1 MIDGWFILLLSLLL
15 HSHHT
20 FASPPTSRAENDAK
34 LLNILTN
41 HYAQNQKKSDQ
52 PIPMIGA
59 AISDGC
65 GTISA
70 ASVGNY
76 QMCSTVDQ
84 CNLAKHNANDPEV
97 KAPAVPLET
106 TKYRWA
112 SITKTLGA
120 LLLQQAVKE
129 GVGFSWNDK
138 ISKYFPGAAND
149 PAFRD
154 ATVLSVASH
163 TACMHA
169 DGAGV
174 YMTNPNKYVR

>member
-1 MIDGWFILLLSLLL
+1 MIGCSLLL
-15 HSHHT
+15 LLLHPAHT
-20 FASPPTSRAENDAK
+20 LASPPTSRAENDAK
-34 LLNILTN
+34 LLDILTN
-41 HYAQNQKKSDQ
+41 HYAQNQKTSDQ

-65 GTISA
+65 GTIA
-70 ASVGNY
+70 TGSVGKY
-76 QMCSTVDQ
+76 QVCGTVDQ
-84 CNLAKHNANDPEV
+84 CNLAKHNANDPEAE
-97 KAPAVPLET
+97 APAVPLET
-106 TKYRWA
+106 TKYWWA

-138 ISKYFPGAAND
+138 LSKYFPGAAND

-163 TACMHA
+163 TACMH
-169 DGAGV
+169 GRGSGV
-174 YMTNPNKYVR
+174 AITNPFKYGGEFF